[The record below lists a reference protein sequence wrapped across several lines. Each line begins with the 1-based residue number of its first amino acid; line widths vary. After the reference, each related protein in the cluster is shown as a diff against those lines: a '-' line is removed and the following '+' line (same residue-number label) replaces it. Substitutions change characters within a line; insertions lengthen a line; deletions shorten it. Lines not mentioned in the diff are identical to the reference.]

1 MLWMQISNAARRLEP
16 PPGPDAGVLAQTVAF
31 HRDPLEF
38 LRQQQEEFGDVFQ
51 IRLLTARPTFV
62 VTEPEAVEELLG
74 ADPARA
80 HAGEARRAV
89 LPFASSR
96 SVFGG
101 DAEAHRAARARIA
114 TAFAPE
120 VIDSRRG
127 AITAI
132 AERHAAEWPL
142 GRPFRLLSR
151 LRTLC
156 DELFV
161 RLVLGVRDEEIARE
175 LIEAVG
181 RMLRTPGNPP
191 VTLPGKGDGLVGELG
206 QALFE
211 QRQTPVVAALYR
223 AVEARRAEAASD
235 GSHSEDTDDSAE
247 VDVLGCMVTD
257 SDELTT
263 EQVVDE
269 LMSLLMAAQEPPS
282 IALAWILDRL
292 ARDPELAET
301 YLADPRSRR
310 SDAIVREV
318 LRLRPPASGSLRR
331 LLEPMPVDG
340 HELPAGATVLAPT
353 SLVHRDPRGF
363 RGPDR
368 FDPERWLADITPSW
382 PFFPF
387 GGGARRCVGEALAHA
402 EIETVVPAVLRT
414 LRLTP
419 VTEEP
424 ERMVQRATVLV
435 PQRSLLVRA
444 KRA

>member
-1 MLWMQISNAARRLEP
+1 MA
-16 PPGPDAGVLAQTVAF
+16 PPGPEAGVLAQTVAF

-38 LRQQQEEFGDVFQ
+38 LRRQQEEHGDVFQ

-62 VTEPEAVEELLG
+62 VTAPAAVEALLA
-74 ADPARA
+74 ADPERA

-89 LPFASSR
+89 LPFASNR

-101 DAEAHRAARARIA
+101 DAGAHRSARERIA

-120 VIDSRRG
+120 AIDPRRE
-127 AITAI
+127 AIAAI
-132 AERHAAEWPL
+132 AERHASEWPL

-156 DELFV
+156 DEVFV
-161 RLVLGVRDEEIARE
+161 RLVLGVRDEEIAVE
-175 LIEAVG
+175 LTEAIG

-191 VTLPGKGDGLVGELG
+191 VTLPGKGDGLMGELG

-211 QRQTPVVAALYR
+211 QRQAPVVAALWR
-223 AVEARRAEAASD
+223 AVEARRTEA
-235 GSHSEDTDDSAE
+235 SEE
-247 VDVLGCMVTD
+247 VDVLGCMVGAD
-257 SDELTT
+257 ADLTT
-263 EQVVDE
+263 EQIVDE

-282 IALAWILDRL
+282 IALTWILDRL
-292 ARDPELAET
+292 SREPELAAA
-301 YLADPRSRR
+301 YLVDPRGERA
-310 SDAIVREV
+310 DAIVREV

-331 LLEPMPVDG
+331 LLEPMEVEG
-340 HELPAGATVLAPT
+340 RELPAGATVLAPT

-363 RGPDR
+363 S
-368 FDPERWLADITPSW
+368 DPERFESERWLGDAAPSW
-382 PFFPF
+382 PYFPF
-387 GGGARRCVGEALAHA
+387 GGGARRCVGEPLAHA

-414 LRLTP
+414 VELTP
-419 VTEEP
+419 VAPEP

-435 PQRSLLVRA
+435 PRRSLLVRA

>member
-1 MLWMQISNAARRLEP
+1 MPISNAARRLAP
-16 PPGPDAGVLAQTVAF
+16 PPGPEANVLAQTVAF

-38 LRQQQEEFGDVFQ
+38 LRQQQDQFGDVFQ
-51 IRLLTARPTFV
+51 IRLLTARPTFF
-62 VTEPEAVEELLG
+62 VTEPAAVARLLG
-74 ADPARA
+74 SDPERS
-80 HAGEARRAV
+80 HAGEARRKV

-101 DAEAHRAARARIA
+101 DAKAHRSARARIA
-114 TAFAPE
+114 PAFAPE
-120 VIDSRRG
+120 VIDSRRE
-127 AITAI
+127 AIAAI
-132 AERHAAEWPL
+132 AERHACGWPL

-156 DELFV
+156 DEIFV
-161 RLVLGVRDEEIARE
+161 RLVLGVRNEEIARE
-175 LIEAVG
+175 LIEAIG

-191 VTLPGKGDGLVGELG
+191 VTLPGKGDGLMGELG

-223 AVEARRAEAASD
+223 AVEASRSETVDHSAS
-235 GSHSEDTDDSAE
+235 SAE
-247 VDVLGCMVTD
+247 VDVLGCMVAAD
-257 SDELTT
+257 ADLTT
-263 EQVVDE
+263 EQIVDE

-282 IALAWILDRL
+282 IALAWILDCL
-292 ARDPELAET
+292 ARQPELAESF
-301 YLADPRSRR
+301 LADPRSRR

-331 LLEPMPVDG
+331 LLQPMPVEG
-340 HELPAGATVLAPT
+340 RELPAGATVVAPT

-363 RGPDR
+363 RDPAR
-368 FDPERWLADITPSW
+368 FEPERWLADITPSW

-387 GGGARRCVGEALAHA
+387 GGGARRCVGEPLAQA

-419 VTEEP
+419 LADEP

-444 KRA
+444 SRA